1 MDDEPCRSTTRRRRQ
16 ALLREPAP
24 ATPAPR
30 APPSGGG
37 PAAVPG
43 ADRPPPSAAG
53 RGPTLVRDPQP
64 PLVARADGRAEQRP
78 GQLHEAL
85 VGERAKAPQQ
95 GGPTLGAREVAHGA
109 CPARPARRAGRPRAA
124 AARAPRDPSAPR
136 RPASPP
142 PSARGARASRAAASR
157 GSRRRAGPGTASASS
172 AANASERAGSS
183 GPSER
188 TRAAIGRTLAA
199 LGSRALAHHD
209 ADRLATATPE
219 RHEHRLAGLEVPE
232 ARRARGRCTCAARV
246 RPARRRPPRPGGR
259 RPARAKRPPRSR
271 PSVGGTALPSADA
284 DPPVR
289 VAALLL
295 LDDRLDLRGRPLDL
309 AGLVDHD
316 AVVVALAR
324 ELDGGVALPDLQL
337 VGGLGG
343 ARAEALEQGLER
355 RRARGTRAAP
365 RARAA

>member
-1 MDDEPCRSTTRRRRQ
+1 MALDDRRRRH
-16 ALLREPAP
+16 AVLPGTAP
-24 ATPAPR
+24 ADASS
-30 APPSGGG
+30 ASAASGGG
-37 PAAVPG
+37 PGVVPG
-43 ADRPPPSAAG
+43 TRSPAASASG
-53 RGPTLVRDPQP
+53 RDQALGRDPQP

-85 VGERAKAPQQ
+85 VGERPQAPQQ
-95 GGPTLGAREVAHGA
+95 GGPALGAGEVADGTG
-109 CPARPARRAGRPRAA
+109 PPGQLVEQVDLGRGQPRARRG
-124 AARAPRDPSAPR
+124 PSAPR

-142 PSARGARASRAAASR
+142 PSAPAARASRAAASR
-157 GSRRRAGPGTASASS
+157 GSRRPAEPGSARPAPRRTPARA
-172 AANASERAGSS
+172 RGSS

-188 TRAAIGRTLAA
+188 TRAAIGRTPPPS
-199 LGSRALAHHD
+199 G
-209 ADRLATATPE
+209 ATPSPTTMPI
-219 RHEHRLAGLEVPE
+219 AW
-232 ARRARGRCTCAARV
+232 
-246 RPARRRPPRPGGR
+246 RPPRPNGTSTASPGSRSPSPAGARYVYVRGPGPAGASTATSTR
-259 RPARAKRPPRSR
+259 RPSTGAGAGPPRSR

-295 LDDRLDLRGRPLDL
+295 LDDRLDLRGRPVDL

-343 ARAEALEQGLER
+343 AGAEALEQGLQR